1 MKTLTICIAITAAM
15 LATGTPAQQSPIQGF
30 ANVHPIDAHV
40 HVYTETP
47 SINAF
52 LIRNNLHFIDIA
64 VLDDRDPFY
73 KSFTAQYD
81 GVESVIH
88 GTPGHVSLCTT
99 FSPYDFE
106 SPTFA
111 DRVIKQLNENFA
123 QGAVAVK
130 IYKTIGMEIKKKD
143 GTYLMPDD
151 PVFQPIYQDIAAH
164 NRTVIAHLAEP
175 TPAGSRPTLQ
185 APTILTTKPI
195 PANTPT
201 HIPNGLQR
209 KPFLLPAIT
218 SLNRIPT
225 SVSSELIWAAWR
237 SM

>member
-1 MKTLTICIAITAAM
+1 MSIHE
-15 LATGTPAQQSPIQGF
+15 TPA
-30 ANVHPIDAHV
+30 
-40 HVYTETP
+40 
-47 SINAF
+47 INAF
-52 LIRNNLHFIDIA
+52 LLRYNLHFIDIA

-81 GVESVIH
+81 GVESAIH

-106 SPTFA
+106 SPAFA

-175 TPAGSRPTLQ
+175 TSCWQPPNPSSPDSQILQSPPRRICLHSSRM
-185 APTILTTKPI
+185 AFKGNHSRR
-195 PANTPT
+195 A
-201 HIPNGLQR
+201 
-209 KPFLLPAIT
+209 
-218 SLNRIPT
+218 
-225 SVSSELIWAAWR
+225 R
-237 SM
+237 SHP